1 MKFVVDQAID
11 QMICLEQMYK
21 RLLYIVDNHCWQFY
35 NEVLLLQCLLNEG
48 RFRHVFFFYY
58 LSLFGASN

>member
-21 RLLYIVDNHCWQFY
+21 RLLYIVDNHC
-35 NEVLLLQCLLNEG
+35 
-48 RFRHVFFFYY
+48 
-58 LSLFGASN
+58 

>member
-35 NEVLLLQCLLNEG
+35 NEVILLQWLLNEE
-48 RFRHVFFFYY
+48 RFRHVFFY